1 MTIFF
6 VTVNKIVAVAKSI
19 SFESQAYCTHAVL
32 YQRWSWLPDRLT
44 GRQSKCLK
52 NDGRKDDKMVKCAY
66 SFDEDEKRA
75 FQGTGVFFDKQRAI
89 YMKTKGELIIEV
101 LKAGRDLSL
110 SEIVDYLSETTGRPI
125 KNTEV
130 SPVLSKLSRP
140 DKSEIGFFIQRRKKP
155 KSPYRYKFVDEA
167 LEMTTQE
174 LIDLSHKT
182 GKNRFT
188 LENAVEKYP
197 GIKKYVK
204 SAMVNAQGKASDQLP
219 ETAEAVQEA
228 AAAENTEESL
238 DHEFN
243 EVVRTLAAILSRGLT
258 VNLSVNIRLN
268 YE

>member
-1 MTIFF
+1 
-6 VTVNKIVAVAKSI
+6 
-19 SFESQAYCTHAVL
+19 
-32 YQRWSWLPDRLT
+32 
-44 GRQSKCLK
+44 
-52 NDGRKDDKMVKCAY
+52 MVKYAY
-66 SFDEDEKRA
+66 SFDVNEKRA
-75 FQGTGVFFDKQRAI
+75 FQGTGVFFDKQRVI
-89 YMKTKGELIIEV
+89 YMKTKGEMIIEV

-110 SEIVDYLSETTGRPI
+110 SEIVDYLSETTGRQI

-204 SAMVNAQGKASDQLP
+204 STMVNAQRKVNDRLP
-219 ETAEAVQEA
+219 ETAEAPQAE
-228 AAAENTEESL
+228 AAAENTGESL
-238 DHEFN
+238 DREFN
-243 EVVRTLAAILSRGLT
+243 EAVRTLAAVLARGVT
-258 VNLSVNIRLN
+258 VNLRVNIRLN